1 MLARWAA
8 TRTRPLRPANC
19 RVSGPCQ
26 RSSFASRTAPEVTL
40 SIRCTGNSSS
50 PAAAASRTRSV
61 SCRSPMTDRPAGL
74 FSTSTASSSR
84 TTFGS
89 RMPAHPLTPASLGHL
104 FVGHPSGQNRQYA
117 TAGRRGGSAVPDTTR
132 EEAGHGGAP
141 ACALDPFADDF
152 LRDPFAF
159 HNELREAG
167 PVVWLEHYGVWAM
180 ARYDEVHEALRDWA
194 TFSSA
199 AGVGLSD
206 FRKEKPW
213 RPPSLLLEADPPE
226 HSRARK
232 AVARALSPRTIAAH
246 REEFAAEADSLV
258 TELLARGTVDSVA
271 DIAEAY
277 PLRVFPRAVG
287 ITEDCGDQLLAYG
300 NMAFNAFGPRNR
312 LQTDSLA
319 QAQEVGAWIAAHCAR
334 AALTPGGLGDRI
346 YASADDGTV
355 TEDEAALLVRSLL
368 TAGVDTTVIGLG
380 CALDCLAR
388 DGAQWRLLREDPS
401 LAAGAF
407 EETLRYA
414 SPVQTFFR
422 TTTREVEI
430 GGVTIGAGE
439 KVLLFLAAANRDPRR
454 WPDPNRFDITRRA
467 TGHVAFGYGIHAC
480 VGAALAR
487 LEGEVLLRALA
498 RQVEALELAGEPHR
512 RLNNTLSGF
521 ASLPVSL
528 RPPAR

>member
-1 MLARWAA
+1 MAETVA
-8 TRTRPLRPANC
+8 PLE
-19 RVSGPCQ
+19 G
-26 RSSFASRTAPEVTL
+26 
-40 SIRCTGNSSS
+40 
-50 PAAAASRTRSV
+50 
-61 SCRSPMTDRPAGL
+61 
-74 FSTSTASSSR
+74 
-84 TTFGS
+84 
-89 RMPAHPLTPASLGHL
+89 
-104 FVGHPSGQNRQYA
+104 
-117 TAGRRGGSAVPDTTR
+117 VPVIDV
-132 EEAGHGGAP
+132 
-141 ACALDPFADDF
+141 DPFSLESLANP
-152 LRDPFAF
+152 LAL
-159 HNELREAG
+159 HELLREAG
-167 PVVWLEHYGVWAM
+167 PVVRLGYYSIWGM
-180 ARYDEVHEALRDWA
+180 ARYEQVNPTLKDWE
-194 TFSSA
+194 TYSSA

-246 REEFAAEADSLV
+246 REEFATEADSLV
-258 TELLARGTVDSVA
+258 TELLARGTVDGVA

-300 NMAFNAFGPRNR
+300 NMAFNAFGPHNQ
-312 LQTDSLA
+312 LQADSMA
-319 QAQEVGAWIAAHCAR
+319 EVQGVAAWIAAHCAR
-334 AALTPGGLGDRI
+334 DALTPGGLGYRI
-346 YASADDGTV
+346 YASADEGAV

-388 DGAQWRLLREDPS
+388 DPAQWRLLCGDPS
-401 LAAGAF
+401 LAGAAF

-422 TTTREVEI
+422 TTTREVEV
-430 GGVTIGAGE
+430 GGVRIGAGE

-454 WPDPNRFDITRRA
+454 WPDPDRFDITRRA
-467 TGHVAFGYGIHAC
+467 IGHVAFGYGIHAC
-480 VGAALAR
+480 VGAAFAR
-487 LEGEVLLRALA
+487 LEGEALLRALA
-498 RQVEALELAGEPHR
+498 RQVETLELAGEPRR